1 MENPPLMQRRFDTS
15 QPFLTLSPIII
26 IRDTLPG
33 RLFPQQQWTSH
44 AIIRMW
50 AVQKSFWCQN
60 TVGKQN
66 DTRCFT
72 YDTWNDGRLEV
83 FQRVYPKQQN
93 DLASIYHSSY
103 PKAVTLTPAW
113 STWSAGAKQTLD
125 FRRRTKTNVASA
137 NWICFQKPGFY
148 DFCILYCNILKKKR
162 GCRDVKK
169 GHSKFVSNLHT
180 YCCCILPY
188 NTKNNSLALL
198 VLSGVE
204 YWVGILE

>member
-15 QPFLTLSPIII
+15 QPFLTPSPIII

-148 DFCILYCNILKKKR
+148 DFCILYCNILKKK
-162 GCRDVKK
+162 GAVEMLKK
-169 GHSKFVSNLHT
+169 GIQNLWVIYILT
-180 YCCCILPY
+180 VVVYCHITLKITHWHY
-188 NTKNNSLALL
+188 
-198 VLSGVE
+198 
-204 YWVGILE
+204 